1 MPNMIAKFKVI
12 NTNLIYSGSEQ
23 LTMMAV
29 TSKPFDA
36 DGASEDNS
44 FARWTPM
51 GKLEMTVNNPNLI
64 GQFKEGDEFY
74 IEFTKVEKP

>member
-1 MPNMIAKFKVI
+1 MIAKFKVT
-12 NTNLIYSGSEQ
+12 NTDPIYSGSET

-36 DGASEDNS
+36 EGASEDNS

-51 GKLEMTVNNPNLI
+51 GELKMTVNNPSLI
-64 GQFKEGDEFY
+64 GQFKAGDEFY
-74 IEFTKVEKP
+74 LTFTKVEKS